1 MWLKMRWLK
10 IGAALTLL
18 LSSQLTQARSYVDGH
33 LHYVDFFQETDGM
46 PALLE
51 AMDEGEISR
60 AAIMGIPV
68 AKIWQEDEPQKP
80 RYYAG
85 DDAALYWYSATDFE
99 LLHAIKALPPED
111 QRRFMPFLSGINSTD
126 KNAAAHL
133 RRALELNPGFW
144 QGIGEVFTRHDDV
157 TALIHGDTPR
167 ANSEAMMKVYK
178 LAAEFDLPVL
188 VHSNVT
194 SKRERKPL
202 YLEELEEALQKN
214 PDVKLIWAH
223 AGTSKELHRHQD
235 ELDFLRP
242 LLKRLLGEYDNL
254 TIDLS
259 WTLLEPYLLD
269 EQGKPRPAWLALLEE
284 YPTRFVLG
292 SDVVG
297 RFGNLAKTMHSFEP
311 VLQALPKS
319 VARAIAEDNFLAL
332 LPKPEP
338 SKKPEPN
345 KKPEQKSDPDK
356 KSEPA
361 QPSGTKSEQQP
372 ASKADK

>member
-1 MWLKMRWLK
+1 MRLTALWLTRQQLTV
-10 IGAALTLL
+10 GAALALL
-18 LSSQLTQARSYVDGH
+18 LGSQLAQARAYVDGH
-33 LHYVDFFQETDGM
+33 LHYVDFFQESDGM

-51 AMDEGEISR
+51 AMDESDIRR
-60 AAIMGIPV
+60 AAIMGVPV
-68 AKIWQEDEPQKP
+68 AKMWQEDEPKKP

-99 LLHAIKALPPED
+99 LLHAIQALTPKE
-111 QRRFMPFLSGINSTD
+111 QRRFIPFLSGINATD

-157 TALIHGDTPR
+157 TALVHGDTPR
-167 ANSEAMMKVYK
+167 ANSEAMIKVYK
-178 LAAEFDLPVL
+178 VAAEFDLPVL

-194 SKRERKPL
+194 SKRERNPL

-214 PDVKLIWAH
+214 PEVKIIWAH

-242 LLKRLLGEYDNL
+242 LLKRLLRQYDNL

-269 EQGKPRPAWLALLEE
+269 EKGTPRPQWLALLEQ

-297 RFGNLAKTMHSFEP
+297 RFANLGKIMQSFEP
-311 VLQALPKS
+311 VLQALPKE
-319 VARAIAEDNFLAL
+319 VAQAIAHDNFLAL
-332 LPKPEP
+332 LPKAT
-338 SKKPEPN
+338 KQDAKPAP
-345 KKPEQKSDPDK
+345 
-356 KSEPA
+356 KSEPESKPGSET
-361 QPSGTKSEQQP
+361 QPPAKKKS
-372 ASKADK
+372 AD

>member
-1 MWLKMRWLK
+1 MLRTPVYASL
-10 IGAALTLL
+10 ALSLL
-18 LSSQLTQARSYVDGH
+18 FASSSLAARSYVDGH
-33 LHYVDFFQETDGM
+33 LHYVDFFQESEGM
-46 PALLE
+46 PALLS
-51 AMDEGEISR
+51 AMDKGKVSR
-60 AAIMGIPV
+60 AVIMGIPV

-99 LLHAIKALPPED
+99 LMHAIQALPAKD
-111 QRRFMPFLSGINSTD
+111 QQRFIPFLSGINATD

-157 TALIHGDTPR
+157 TALMHGDTPR
-167 ANSEAMMKVYK
+167 ANSEAMMKVYRV
-178 LAAEFDLPVL
+178 AAEFDLPVL

-214 PDVKLIWAH
+214 PDVKFIWAH
-223 AGTSKELHRHQD
+223 AGTSKELHRHQE

-242 LLKRLLGEYDNL
+242 LLTRLLADYDNL

-269 EQGKPRPAWLALLEE
+269 EQGTPRPRWMKLLEDN
-284 YPTRFVLG
+284 PQRFVLG

-297 RFGNLAKTMHSFEP
+297 RFDNLGNILNGFEP

-319 VARAIAEDNFLAL
+319 VAQAIAHDNFLAL
-332 LPKPEP
+332 LPKASAEQETSTAKP
-338 SKKPEPN
+338 SE
-345 KKPEQKSDPDK
+345 E
-356 KSEPA
+356 
-361 QPSGTKSEQQP
+361 
-372 ASKADK
+372 